1 MVERSMIYCFVVEEV
16 AYYVEGRLERAA
28 PVLRPAEMHGSLLAH

>member
-1 MVERSMIYCFVVEEV
+1 MIYCFVVEEV

-28 PVLRPAEMHGSLLAH
+28 PILRLAEEHNYLLAH